1 MATLNEKQG
10 EGDFLCVSSCHIGIE
25 ESQIWLSL
33 LPLLRLWRSQS
44 PKGMLMVQPC
54 VCVCVEPDSI
64 NALAWVVPTILIPEG
79 RMDKTWTSYI
89 NTWSNGKW
97 PESRCYPTTGH
108 VWLSNK
114 DSQLQLKLDNRRE
127 ANLQTST
134 W

>member
-1 MATLNEKQG
+1 MAELIASAKALKIPVSK
-10 EGDFLCVSSCHIGIE
+10 GDVNGSA
-25 ESQIWLSL
+25 
-33 LPLLRLWRSQS
+33 
-44 PKGMLMVQPC
+44 VC

-108 VWLSNK
+108 V
-114 DSQLQLKLDNRRE
+114 
-127 ANLQTST
+127 
-134 W
+134 